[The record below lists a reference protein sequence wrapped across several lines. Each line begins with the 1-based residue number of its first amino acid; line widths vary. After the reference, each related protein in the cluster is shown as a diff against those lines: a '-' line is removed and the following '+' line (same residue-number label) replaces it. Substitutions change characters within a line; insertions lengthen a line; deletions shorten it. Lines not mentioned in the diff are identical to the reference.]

1 MNDLLNHAVEYP
13 ISKEIMNISKYWLI
27 DEKEAMAKLV
37 EKAHM
42 SSVQKAQV
50 RERAYGLVEKVRKS
64 RLKKSGIDAFMIEY
78 DLSSEEG
85 MVLMCLAEALLRVPD
100 KYTIDLLI
108 KDKLTSAAWKSHVG
122 MKKHLFVNAAT
133 WSLMLTSKILKDS
146 HRSYRKVF
154 QKFLKKTSEPV
165 IRQVMKQTMKIVG
178 KQYVLGETIEEALK
192 VS

>member
-1 MNDLLNHAVEYP
+1 
-13 ISKEIMNISKYWLI
+13 
-27 DEKEAMAKLV
+27 
-37 EKAHM
+37 
-42 SSVQKAQV
+42 
-50 RERAYGLVEKVRKS
+50 
-64 RLKKSGIDAFMIEY
+64 
-78 DLSSEEG
+78 
-85 MVLMCLAEALLRVPD
+85 
-100 KYTIDLLI
+100 
-108 KDKLTSAAWKSHVG
+108 

-192 VS
+192 VSQAKVARGYSYSYDMLGEAAMTMDDAEYYYSQYRDQKKSRNFYKIICFTSTL

>member
-1 MNDLLNHAVEYP
+1 
-13 ISKEIMNISKYWLI
+13 
-27 DEKEAMAKLV
+27 
-37 EKAHM
+37 
-42 SSVQKAQV
+42 
-50 RERAYGLVEKVRKS
+50 
-64 RLKKSGIDAFMIEY
+64 MIEY

-85 MVLMCLAEALLRVPD
+85 IVLICLAEALLRVPD

-133 WSLMLTSKILKDS
+133 WSLMLTSKIIKDS

-154 QKFLKKTSEPV
+154 QNFLKKTSEPV
-165 IRQVMKQTMKIVG
+165 IRQVMKQAMKIVG

-192 VS
+192 VSQAKVARGYSYSYDMLGEAAMTMDDAEYYYSQYLHAIMS